1 MGSTSYS
8 CTWGPASENLTRF
21 CSAEEANR
29 AGGAGVSGPAQQGR
43 RHTSVRQTAGGG
55 GGGRLGPHKRALL
68 GPSPCNRWS
77 ARHAVGPLTLEPEL
91 EDILPRC
98 RARRRWPG
106 SALSREAERDDES
119 GTLTAISVVA
129 APASPWPGS
138 RVYRAAGKNRGAL
151 IGLKSRF
158 GLHTGCEDRKSTD
171 TPGRVCS
178 ARRRHHLAAARRRA
192 VAASCSG
199 TFNIICKLSGE
210 R

>member
-1 MGSTSYS
+1 MFLRCQSGSIEGCPPGMRGRGPPSPSSCSMGSRARRLGSTSYS

-21 CSAEEANR
+21 CSAEEASG

-68 GPSPCNRWS
+68 GPIPCNRWS

-151 IGLKSRF
+151 TGLQF
-158 GLHTGCEDRKSTD
+158 TIW
-171 TPGRVCS
+171 TPHR
-178 ARRRHHLAAARRRA
+178 L
-192 VAASCSG
+192 
-199 TFNIICKLSGE
+199 
-210 R
+210 